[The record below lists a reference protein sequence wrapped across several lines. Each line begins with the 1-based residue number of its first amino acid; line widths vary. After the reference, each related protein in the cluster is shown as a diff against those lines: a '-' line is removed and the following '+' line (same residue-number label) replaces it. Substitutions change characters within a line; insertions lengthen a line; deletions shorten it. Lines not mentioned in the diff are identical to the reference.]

1 MLVLYIIL
9 IMLTNTINHH
19 KKNID
24 SIFINRLTNLTL
36 LVSILLSFNTL
47 YFQSIGKGITIYN
60 DLFQITLQSQIIEI
74 FLLFIGISIL
84 SGWPKIILSSLF
96 SSTNKEEG
104 ISDYHTLGKLVSSD
118 KSDQYSLI
126 ALFSILGGSLL
137 LSSFDLLSMYLSIE
151 LQSFALYILATLNKD
166 KLSATSAGLKYFLLG
181 GLSSCFIL
189 LGSAI
194 IYSYTGLTQFEQ
206 INSLISI
213 PDQIQGL
220 KEGEG
225 SITLHSLYSAV
236 DGGWGIEQSYS
247 PYVNKA
253 FTIGFIILMVGFL
266 FKISAAPFYQWAPDV
281 YDGTP
286 TIVTV
291 WLTIVAKLTILIFM
305 LGLVDMAYGLSNIY
319 EAIKTNLTIHLPNV
333 PKGVVLDSLWD
344 SSVSFVGEMSKG
356 HQEETSNIIKNL
368 LLICSLLS
376 LIIGTIGG
384 LSQIKIKRLLAF
396 SSISHVGFLLLALG
410 IYTQKSIDA
419 FIFYIIQY
427 SITSLNIF
435 LIIIAFGFF
444 VHKYGNTKANEILKK
459 ENNTEDSISSYTF
472 LSQSM
477 IAQSNLLRE
486 NASIRAENS
495 VLQEK
500 ETDLNYLYELKELM
514 IGNPLLSF
522 SFAICL
528 FSMAG
533 IPPLIGFFSK
543 QFILFSSIENG
554 NFFLSIVAILVSV
567 ISASYYLKL
576 IKISFFEN
584 SEKLKEQIEIVAL
597 NQLKE
602 GNSPASC
609 QARGWYFQVNQTHS
623 LIISIITFIMLL
635 FFLKP
640 TLILNGTT
648 LIALTLF
655 NI

>member
-1 MLVLYIIL
+1 
-9 IMLTNTINHH
+9 MLTNTINHH

-24 SIFINRLTNLTL
+24 LIFINRLTILTL

-60 DLFQITLQSQIIEI
+60 DLFQITLQSQMIEI

-84 SGWPKIILSSLF
+84 SGWPKIVLSNLF
-96 SSTNKEEG
+96 SNTNTLQSFQNKEETMTAN
-104 ISDYHTLGKLVSSD
+104 DSSD
-118 KSDQYSLI
+118 RSDQYSLI

-137 LSSFDLLSMYLSIE
+137 MSSFDLLSMYLSIE

-166 KLSATSAGLKYFLLG
+166 KLSAASAGLKYFLLG

-206 INSLISI
+206 INALISI
-213 PDQIQGL
+213 PNQVQGL
-220 KEGEG
+220 NAFN
-225 SITLHSLYSAV
+225 SLYTAAP
-236 DGGWGIEQSYS
+236 DLWGTEQSYS

-305 LGLVDMAYGLSNIY
+305 VELVDMAYGLSNTY
-319 EAIKTNLTIHLPNV
+319 DAIKNNLI
-333 PKGVVLDSLWD
+333 SA
-344 SSVSFVGEMSKG
+344 SSYVSFIGEMSKG
-356 HQEETSNIIKNL
+356 HQEDTSNIIKNL

-396 SSISHVGFLLLALG
+396 SSVSHVGFLLLALG
-410 IYTQKSIDA
+410 VYTQKSIDA

-435 LIIIAFGFF
+435 LIILAFGYF
-444 VHKYGNTKANEILKK
+444 V
-459 ENNTEDSISSYTF
+459 NNY
-472 LSQSM
+472 
-477 IAQSNLLRE
+477 
-486 NASIRAENS
+486 NARDN
-495 VLQEK
+495 K

-554 NFFLSIVAILVSV
+554 NFFLSITAILVSV

-576 IKISFFEN
+576 IKISFFEKN
-584 SEKLKEQIEIVAL
+584 QSTSLDNTTILLAKGTNEIVMSS
-597 NQLKE
+597 QIKE
-602 GNSPASC
+602 GNSQMINLSL
-609 QARGWYFQVNQTHS
+609 QQTHS

-648 LIALTLF
+648 LIALTFF
-655 NI
+655 NL